1 MEPSQR
7 LDDADEATACGL
19 LTACCGSSRW
29 VEAMLAHRPFRDRE
43 TLCETARR
51 LWFGLTPADWREA
64 FGHHPRIGDRDAL
77 RLRFAA
83 TRHLSAQE
91 QAGVDGAT
99 DEILDALAEANGAY
113 ERRFGY
119 IFIVCATGRSAN
131 QMLQL
136 LKERLGNDPDL
147 EIRVAAG
154 EQARI
159 TEIRLLGL
167 R

>member
-7 LDDADEATACGL
+7 LDEADDATAREL

-29 VEAMLAHRPFRDRE
+29 VDAMLARRPFRDRE

-51 LWFGLTPADWREA
+51 EWFALTPADWREA
-64 FGHHPRIGDRDAL
+64 FSHHPKIGDRESL
-77 RLRFAA
+77 RRRFPA
-83 TRHLSAQE
+83 TRHLSARE
-91 QAGVDGAT
+91 QAGVEGAA
-99 DEILDALAEANGAY
+99 DEVLDALAEANGAY

-119 IFIVCATGRSAN
+119 IFIVCATGRSADE
-131 QMLQL
+131 MLRL
-136 LKERLGNDPDL
+136 LQERLRHDPDL